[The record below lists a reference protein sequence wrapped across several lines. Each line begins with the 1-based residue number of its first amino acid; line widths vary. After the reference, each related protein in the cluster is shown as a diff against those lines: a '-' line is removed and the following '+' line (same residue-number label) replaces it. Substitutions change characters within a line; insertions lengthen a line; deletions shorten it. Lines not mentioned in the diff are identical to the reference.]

1 MYITNFTQDGTA
13 LTVFTNIYIS
23 FFYRYV
29 YKRKVD
35 FQSVTEYTQT
45 HNLFFIGVRINNV
58 KNEKED
64 IYIDKK

>member
-1 MYITNFTQDGTA
+1 MYITNFSFHGTI
-13 LTVFTNIYIS
+13 FTNTYS

-35 FQSVTEYTQT
+35 FQSGTEYTQT